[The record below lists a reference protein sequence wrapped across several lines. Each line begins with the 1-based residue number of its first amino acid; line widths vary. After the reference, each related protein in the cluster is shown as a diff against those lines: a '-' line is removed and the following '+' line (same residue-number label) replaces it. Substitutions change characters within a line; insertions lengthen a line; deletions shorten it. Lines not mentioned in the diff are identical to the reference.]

1 MSVIRGRVRGFVLLG
16 MVIVGNVLGAGIASA
31 QNVAP
36 SIAGDP
42 KTSVQPG
49 ERYDFRPQA
58 SDANGDRLRF
68 SVAGA
73 PSWAKFDG
81 KTGRLY
87 GSPSTRN
94 LGAAYGINL
103 CVADGR
109 LTACLPRF
117 TLTVAAGA
125 SPTIGGVPSTSG
137 RESELY
143 VFEPV
148 ASDPD
153 GDALRF
159 SIVNKPGWATF
170 TSSTGL
176 LSGIPP
182 LGSAGT
188 YSNITISVSDGQTSS
203 SLAPFSIAIATAPNQ
218 PPSIWGVPPPSV
230 EAGKPYSFRPSAS
243 DPENNPLK
251 FNVAGLPSWATFDTG
266 TGTLSGTPS
275 AASAGKYSN
284 IVISVSDGKAAA
296 SLAPFAIDVTAT
308 NRPPAISG
316 SPGTTATVGQPY
328 SFTPTASDPDGQK
341 LTFSI
346 VNKPA
351 WATFDTVSGRLYGT
365 PADVGAGTYSSIQI
379 SASDGQYSA
388 VLPAFSIAVQKA
400 SNGTATLSWVP
411 PTTNVDGTPV
421 TNLAG
426 YRIAYGQYA
435 SNLTQSL
442 EVPSAAVTSAVI
454 ENLTTG
460 TWYFAVKAYTT
471 NGIESALSN
480 LAQKTVL

>member
-1 MSVIRGRVRGFVLLG
+1 VNDLFASVTITDGAAGQDAINIQYYDNPSNDNFKLALTSLRSTMPQSSSELNVNSTYACDIGDLA
-16 MVIVGNVLGAGIASA
+16 IVSQAGSCTLMEVTQVQGSALKLQHNPGGTPTYNPPVPYQGANGWPAYSTGASMQCFSRLYKRTYDIQGTTLRLTQPDAAWVMQSYEVVPHIIALQAQYGIAD
-31 QNVAP
+31 
-36 SIAGDP
+36 AGSQQVNAWVNA
-42 KTSVQPG
+42 T
-49 ERYDFRPQA
+49 
-58 SDANGDRLRF
+58 
-68 SVAGA
+68 GA
-73 PSWAKFDG
+73 W
-81 KTGRLY
+81 
-87 GSPSTRN
+87 
-94 LGAAYGINL
+94 
-103 CVADGR
+103 
-109 LTACLPRF
+109 
-117 TLTVAAGA
+117 A
-125 SPTIGGVPSTSG
+125 SP
-137 RESELY
+137 L
-143 VFEPV
+143 PV
-148 ASDPD
+148 ASIRRIKAVRLSLVARSAEFEKPD
-153 GDALRF
+153 TTG
-159 SIVNKPGWATF
+159 VCAT
-170 TSSTGL
+170 TT
-176 LSGIPP
+176 P
-182 LGSAGT
+182 AM
-188 YSNITISVSDGQTSS
+188 
-203 SLAPFSIAIATAPNQ
+203 
-218 PPSIWGVPPPSV
+218 
-230 EAGKPYSFRPSAS
+230 
-243 DPENNPLK
+243 
-251 FNVAGLPSWATFDTG
+251 VADWSSWATFDTG

-275 AASAGKYSN
+275 AATAGKYSN

-388 VLPAFSIAVQKA
+388 VLPAFSIAVQKS

-471 NGIESALSN
+471 NGIESDLSN